1 MLYVSSNHRAPAVSF
16 GEAVRN
22 GLAPDGG
29 LYLPVE
35 MPHLPAEVMQPDSNR
50 SLADTAFTLARLFVG
65 HEIAAP
71 ELEAICHDAFSFPV
85 PVVQVGGAVHAIEL
99 FHGPT
104 FAFKDLGARF
114 LARVMAHLLRRND
127 QRLTILVA
135 TSGDTGSAVAHG
147 FAGMEG
153 IDVVSLYP
161 SGRVSRLQ
169 EQQLTTVC
177 GNVTAVEVAG
187 TFDDCQTMVKAALAD
202 AEIQALRPLS
212 SANSINIAR
221 LLPQVFYYVDAWHH
235 LAAGPGRP
243 RLICVPSGNLGN
255 LTGALIARLM
265 GLPLDQ
271 IIAGTNANDLLPRY
285 LATGRYDP
293 QPVVRTPANAM
304 DVGSPSNFNRIHYL
318 LGGSHRRISEMLR
331 AYAVT
336 SEEILSTINRVHQEH
351 GYLLDPHTAV
361 GFAAIEQFADENQ
374 EEQAPTLLAATAHPG
389 KFAEAIRAAT
399 GAEVEIPAGLAAAMA
414 RKKRSI
420 AISNSFN
427 DLRELLL
434 DSLITGTE

>member
-1 MLYVSSNHRAPAVSF
+1 MRYVSSIRRAPVVSF

-35 MPHLPAEVMQPDSNR
+35 IPPLPDEVLQPGTR
-50 SLADTAFTLARLFVG
+50 SLAETAFVLARLFVG
-65 HEIAAP
+65 DEIAAP
-71 ELEAICHDAFSFPV
+71 DLEAICRDAFSFPI
-85 PVVQVGGAVHAIEL
+85 PVVQVNDAIHVLEL

-114 LARVMAHLLRRND
+114 LARVMAHFLCQD
-127 QRLTILVA
+127 AQRLTILVA

-153 IDVVSLYP
+153 IDVVLLYP

-169 EQQLTTVC
+169 EQQLTTIG
-177 GNVTAVEVAG
+177 GNVSAVEVAG
-187 TFDDCQTMVKAALAD
+187 TFDDCQAMVKAALAD
-202 AEIQALRPLS
+202 AEIQAVRPLS

-221 LLPQVFYYVDAWHH
+221 LLPQVFYYVDAWRQ
-235 LAAGPGRP
+235 LVAGPGRP

-265 GLPLDQ
+265 GLPVDQ
-271 IIAGTNANDLLPRY
+271 IVAGTNANDLLPRY
-285 LATGRYDP
+285 LATRNLDP
-293 QPVVRTPANAM
+293 RPVVRTPASAM
-304 DVGSPSNFNRIHYL
+304 DVGNPSNFDRIHNL
-318 LGGSHRRISEMLR
+318 LGGSHRRISELLR
-331 AYAVT
+331 AYSVT
-336 SEEILSTINRVHQEH
+336 SKEILSTINRVHKEH

-361 GFAAIEQFADENQ
+361 GYAAIEQFLGESQ
-374 EEQAPTLLAATAHPG
+374 RTSTPTLLAATAHPG
-389 KFAEAIRAAT
+389 KFAEAIREAT
-399 GAEVEIPAGLAAAMA
+399 GAEVEIPAGLAAAMTME
-414 RKKRSI
+414 KQSI
-420 AISNSFN
+420 AISNAFE

-434 DSLITGTE
+434 EARR